1 MKTDMEIQ
9 RDVLNAL
16 KWEPS
21 IDESQIGLTVKD
33 GIVTLTGYVPHFPQ
47 KFAAEQAA
55 KRVYGVKAVANDIE
69 VRVVGA
75 GQRTDTDIAAAAVNA
90 LKWDAMVPDERIK
103 VTVTN
108 GWVKLEGD
116 VEWDYQR
123 RAAEANVRRLI
134 GVKGVSNLLTIRP
147 RVRPTEVKTKIEEAF
162 LRSAELDVR
171 RIRVE
176 TSDGKVILRG
186 NVRSWVER
194 EAAEQ
199 AALAAPGVSE
209 VENHLTVVP

>member
-16 KWEPS
+16 QWEPS

-47 KFAAEQAA
+47 KVAAEQAA